1 MFTCLKA
8 SLAAVLPATV
18 EIVQAQD
25 NRVPEPQ
32 GSDFIIMTPMRR
44 DRLETNVDT
53 PFDCLFTASINAGL
67 AGGTMTVTAMT
78 FGTITLG
85 NQVFGTGVAA
95 NTLIV
100 SQLSGSVGG
109 TGVYAVNVR
118 QTIHSQT
125 LASGVKDLLQSTRF
139 LVQLDVHGPN
149 SGDNAQVVST
159 IFRDEYGVDL
169 FSAQCLALGL
179 DQSAVVPLYADDPNQ
194 VPFINDQD
202 QYENRWVIEAYLQAN
217 EHLTTPQQYTDTVIV
232 TNVSVLTAFPA

>member
-32 GSDFIIMTPMRR
+32 GSDFIVMTPMRR

-67 AGGTMTVTAMT
+67 AGGTMTVTALT

-100 SQLSGSVGG
+100 NQLSGSVGG
-109 TGVYAVNVR
+109 TGVYAVSIK
-118 QTIHSQT
+118 QTIPSQS
-125 LASGVKDLLQSTRF
+125 LASGVNNLLQPTQF
-139 LVQLDVHGPN
+139 MVQLDVHGPN
-149 SGDNAQVVST
+149 SGDNVQVIST
-159 IFRDEYGVDL
+159 IFRDQYGYDL
-169 FSAQCLALGL
+169 FTAQCLLLGL
-179 DQSAVVPLYADDPNQ
+179 FEGAVVPFYADDPNQ
-194 VPFINDQD
+194 MPFINDQD
-202 QYENRWVIEAYLQAN
+202 QYEQRWVIQAFMQAN
-217 EHLTTPQQYTDTVIV
+217 MSLTVPQQFAGTV
-232 TNVSVLTAFPA
+232 TPTETSVEASFPS

>member
-8 SLAAVLPATV
+8 SLAAVLPATL

-32 GSDFIIMTPMRR
+32 GSDFIVMTPMRR

-53 PFDCLFTASINAGL
+53 PFDCVFTASINAGL
-67 AGGTMTVTAMT
+67 AGGTMTVTAMS

-95 NTLIV
+95 STLIV

-109 TGVYAVNVR
+109 TGVYAVSVR
-118 QTIHSQT
+118 QTIPSQT

-194 VPFINDQD
+194 VPFVNDQD